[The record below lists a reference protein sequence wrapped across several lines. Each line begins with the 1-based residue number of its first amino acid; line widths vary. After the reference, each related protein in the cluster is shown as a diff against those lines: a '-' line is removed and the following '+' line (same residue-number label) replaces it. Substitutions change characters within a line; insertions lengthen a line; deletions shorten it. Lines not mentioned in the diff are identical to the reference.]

1 MHISLRK
8 SRNNTYGVNG
18 EGCNKKYRKPYFIV
32 VMTINK
38 HCSVTVKLV
47 VIHKKSI

>member
-32 VMTINK
+32 VMTINIY
-38 HCSVTVKLV
+38 CSVTVKLV